1 MYLIHNEQ
9 SNINQQTPIDIKE
22 YIRQMLMEQNIIDIR
37 GNILNVLQYCR
48 TIESE
53 KNKRLKSL
61 KQIPLLNTRIIDSSD
76 ASVLFSE
83 IEFLNN
89 IEAHK
94 KNFYDSLEYPRAC
107 IPPKQIDRTVWE
119 KVDRMR
125 RKMLVTYRRRFR

>member
-1 MYLIHNEQ
+1 MYLLPNEQ
-9 SNINQQTPIDIKE
+9 SNTNQQTYIDIKE

-37 GNILNVLQYCR
+37 GNILNVLQYYR
-48 TIESE
+48 IIESE

-61 KQIPLLNTRIIDSSD
+61 HQIPLLNTRIIDSSD
-76 ASVLFSE
+76 ASVLFRE

-89 IEAHK
+89 IEVHK

-107 IPPKQIDRTVWE
+107 IPQKHIDRTVWE